1 MKRMQSGLKSPDLST
16 VRIDNFRTMAKTR
29 AREKHQE
36 ARFCLEYRLCPHR
49 RRFLDQVHQIDSQAR
64 GMCKK

>member
-16 VRIDNFRTMAKTR
+16 VRIDNFRTMAKTL

-36 ARFCLEYRLCPHR
+36 A
-49 RRFLDQVHQIDSQAR
+49 
-64 GMCKK
+64 